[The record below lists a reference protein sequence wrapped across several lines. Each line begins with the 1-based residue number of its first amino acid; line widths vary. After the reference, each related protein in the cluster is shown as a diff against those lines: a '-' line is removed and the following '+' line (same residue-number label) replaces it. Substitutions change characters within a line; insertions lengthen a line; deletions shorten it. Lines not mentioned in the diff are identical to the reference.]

1 MAGTFKTPRG
11 LASFLPIVGLG
22 TPLIAFFL
30 VQNVVN
36 LVSLAILGRLGDTA
50 LAGVGA
56 ASAIFGVVLALLY
69 GVDTGVQAIGS
80 RITGAG
86 RENRLSEV
94 LADAWCVSIPLG
106 AILCAIQC
114 AFGPGLVKAMLSDRA
129 AVAAGSAWLIAAAPA
144 LLFFAITIPINASWI
159 GAGRPRIAFLVTL
172 LLAPAQILLALL
184 LVFGAGPIPA
194 LGAAGSALAMSLSGL
209 VGVAVQVALA
219 VRLRPGFLRTAPRL
233 SGVRAVAAIG
243 WPVSVQQSLSQL
255 SLMFA
260 FVIVAELG
268 TAPAAIINVLVSL
281 IAFPTQS
288 ATGIGVAAATLVGQS
303 LGRGDAN
310 EARRWGWRTSGA
322 GVILLAPLGLIALV
336 APQHLLGPFLRDP
349 HTLMQAVWP
358 ARILGLSLS
367 IFSLQIVLGFAFR
380 GAGATKISAGIPFGS
395 QWLVQLP
402 LMWWVGVHL
411 HQGVVGLVLV
421 QVGVAVVDAVLLAL
435 LWIGRGWTGVRI
447 GGGPPVIAQPLVGKA
462 DGLARIAILG
472 GGGAG
477 KSTLARRIGASLGLP
492 VVHLD
497 RVVFGPGW
505 SRVET
510 SVARAN
516 LAEMIASGSW
526 VVEGSY
532 AELADMTLPRADLVI
547 WLDQPAWLRLYRSWR
562 KTRIHRGRPRADRPD
577 DCEEGFGWTYVR
589 LVLNFGR
596 WSAELERRLTA
607 AAGQPPL
614 RLRGDR
620 AVARF
625 LTELGAS
632 PHEPRGTERR
642 DPLPAPSAI
651 PAPARQ

>member
-1 MAGTFKTPRG
+1 MNETSKPQRG

-56 ASAIFGVVLALLY
+56 AGAIFGVVLALLY

-106 AILCAIQC
+106 VLLCAVQC
-114 AFGPGLVKAMLSDRA
+114 AFGPHLVALMLSDRA
-129 AVAAGSAWLIAAAPA
+129 AAAAGSAWLIAAAPA

-172 LLAPAQILLALL
+172 ALAPAQILLALL

-194 LGAAGSALAMSLSGL
+194 LGAGGSALAMSLSGL
-209 VGVAVQVALA
+209 IGVAVQVGLAL
-219 VRLRPGFLRTAPRL
+219 RLRPGFLRTAPRP
-233 SGVRAVAAIG
+233 SGVLAVASIG

-260 FVIVAELG
+260 FVIVAQLG
-268 TAPAAIINVLVSL
+268 TAPAAIISVLISL
-281 IAFPTQS
+281 MAFPTQS
-288 ATGIGVAAATLVGQS
+288 ATGLGVAAATLVGQA
-303 LGRGDAN
+303 LGRGGAD
-310 EARRWGWRTSGA
+310 EARRWGWRTSAA
-322 GVILLAPLGLIALV
+322 GVVLLAPLGLIALV
-336 APQHLLGPFLRDP
+336 APAHLLGSFLRDP
-349 HTLMQAVWP
+349 HTLLQAVWP

-367 IFSLQIVLGFAFR
+367 LFTIQIVLGFAFR
-380 GAGATKISAGIPFGS
+380 GAGATKIAAGIPFGS
-395 QWLVQLP
+395 QWLIQLP

-435 LWIGRGWTGVRI
+435 LWLGRGWTRVRI
-447 GGGPPVIAQPLVGKA
+447 GGGPPAVSAPLARKA
-462 DGLARIAILG
+462 EGLARIAIMG

-477 KSTLARRIGASLGLP
+477 KSTLARRVGATLGLP

-497 RVVFGPGW
+497 RVVFGPKW

-510 SVARAN
+510 PLARAK
-516 LAEMIASGSW
+516 LAELLAPGSW

-532 AELADMTLPRADLVI
+532 RELADLILPNADLVI
-547 WLDQPAWLRLYRSWR
+547 WIDQPEWLRLYRSWR
-562 KTRIHRGRPRADRPD
+562 KTRIHRNRPRADRPD
-577 DCEEGFGWTYVR
+577 GCEEGFGWSYVR
-589 LVLNFGR
+589 LVLDFGR
-596 WSAELERRLTA
+596 WSTELENRLTA

-625 LTELGAS
+625 LAELGAS
-632 PHEPRGTERR
+632 RPGPRGTARR